1 MTAVKKKTWLP
12 ALVAGLVLA
21 TVALF
26 VWIAG
31 DQRRQARERDFLSAA
46 GQGDVSRMSLLIEE
60 VNVDARLESDGETA
74 LHRAASRGHLQ
85 AVRLLLD
92 GGASVD
98 AIDGEGV
105 TPLVLAAYRGQTDV
119 VKLLLERGAL
129 VNAQEKRNGLSSLA
143 HAVGRGD
150 KVLVAL
156 LLAYGADP
164 SLKDAQGRT
173 ALDRAE
179 ANGAADIA
187 ALLKQAKPKK

>member
-1 MTAVKKKTWLP
+1 MSYSSTIRQLVVGA
-12 ALVAGLVLA
+12 ALVLFVLA
-21 TVALF
+21 AFL
-26 VWIAG
+26 WIAA
-31 DQRRQARERDFLSAA
+31 DQRRQGKERDFLSAA
-46 GQGDVSRMSLLIEE
+46 AQGDVGRMSALLKE

-98 AIDGEGV
+98 AVDGEGV

-119 VKLLLERGAL
+119 VKLLLERGAF
-129 VNAQEKRNGLSSLA
+129 VNAQEKRNGHSSLS

-150 KVLVAL
+150 KALVAVL
-156 LLAYGADP
+156 LSHGADP
-164 SLKDAQGRT
+164 RLKSADGRT

-179 ANGAADIA
+179 ANGATELV

>member
-12 ALVAGLVLA
+12 AVMAGLVLA

-31 DQRRQARERDFLSAA
+31 DQRKQARERDFLSAA

-105 TPLVLAAYRGQTDV
+105 TPLVLAAYRGQ
-119 VKLLLERGAL
+119 RW
-129 VNAQEKRNGLSSLA
+129 
-143 HAVGRGD
+143 
-150 KVLVAL
+150 
-156 LLAYGADP
+156 
-164 SLKDAQGRT
+164 
-173 ALDRAE
+173 AE
-179 ANGAADIA
+179 AREFLSQARNYETEFKLVKYYNLFWARIDAYERFPPGEEWDGAFL
-187 ALLKQAKPKK
+187 ALSK